1 MNTRFWLSLICA
13 ACAAG
18 ASPAEP
24 VSHVLFIGNSLTYV
38 NDLPGAY
45 AGICAAAGHP
55 VETGVIGVG
64 GATLTMHRQDPRVP
78 EALKAV
84 RWNAVVLQDQSSR
97 PSLDPDGTAAD
108 AAALGE
114 MVRGAG
120 SAPVMYMTWGLAD
133 HGTQHLNQPMQRMLA
148 RAYGEAAR
156 AAQARVAPVGLA
168 WMRALQARPAL
179 KLYSEDGVHPL
190 PAGTYLAACVFY
202 HTLNGPDAAQRPPPW
217 RVHPRVWTL
226 PWTIPDED
234 ASFLNRIAAET
245 VRSFDLQRMLQAL
258 KPVKVTEAE
267 LRAVLKPNFTKEN
280 AIARFG
286 QMVEMEEK
294 NRLGWSREGG
304 GQLCLVWSDAGV
316 LEKAFLIGNGP
327 DHAEIEVH

>member
-1 MNTRFWLSLICA
+1 MKKLFWKILTCA
-13 ACAAG
+13 AIAAG
-18 ASPAEP
+18 ASAAEP
-24 VSHVLFIGNSLTYV
+24 VSRVLFIGNSLTYV
-38 NDLPGAY
+38 NDLPRAY
-45 AGICAAAGHP
+45 VGLCAAAGRP
-55 VETGVIGVG
+55 VETGIIAVG
-64 GATLTMHRQDPRVP
+64 AATLTMHRQDPRVP
-78 EALKAV
+78 EALKNV

-97 PSLDPDGTAAD
+97 PTVDPEGTVRD

-114 MVRGAG
+114 MIRGAG

-133 HGTQHLNQPMQRMLA
+133 HGTQQLNPSMQRMLA

-202 HTLNGPDAAQRPPPW
+202 HTLNGPDTAQRPPPW
-217 RVHPRVWTL
+217 RAHPRVWTL
-226 PWTIPDED
+226 PWTVPDEE

-245 VRSFDLQRMLQAL
+245 VRAFDLQRMLQSL
-258 KPVKVTEAE
+258 KPVQVTEE
-267 LRAVLKPNFTKEN
+267 DLRAVLKPGLTKEK

-304 GQLCLVWSDAGV
+304 GQLCLIWSDAGV
-316 LEKAFLIGNGP
+316 LQKAVLLGRGNDGV
-327 DHAEIEVH
+327 EIEVH